1 MHELNALSKAK
12 RVVIKIGSAI
22 LVDADTGDLNREWL
36 SAICKDIADVMAQD
50 KDVIVVSSGAIAI
63 GRQTLGLTGNP
74 LTLPQKQACAATGQT
89 ILTRAYADCM
99 KDYGVTTAQALVTL
113 GDTENRRRW
122 LNARATLDTLI
133 SLHILP
139 ILNENDTVA
148 TDEIRYGDNDRLAA
162 RAAQMVGADTL
173 ILLSDIDGLYTEDP
187 RANPNAKHLPE
198 ISELTPDIM
207 AMGGG
212 VNKGAGVG
220 SGGMATKLA
229 AAQIATSAGCHMCV
243 MDGTEKAPLTRL
255 KSGAKCTWFLAA
267 DEPQNAWRRWIGGAL
282 DVKGTLTL
290 DAGAARALHKGNS
303 LLPAGVI
310 KISGDFRKGD
320 IVRFISVDGTELARG
335 LSSYDSE
342 DAHAIMGQQSDDIE
356 SILGFNNGPSLVH
369 RNNLVV
375 TEL

>member
-1 MHELNALSKAK
+1 M
-12 RVVIKIGSAI
+12 IKIGSAI
-22 LVDADTGDLNREWL
+22 LVDANTGQLNKEWL
-36 SAICKDIADVMAQD
+36 SAICKDIADVMAQN

-63 GRQTLGLTGNP
+63 GRQTLGLTLIP

-89 ILTRAYADCM
+89 ILTRAYADGM
-99 KDYGVTTAQALVTL
+99 KKYGITTAQALVTL
-113 GDTENRRRW
+113 DDTENRRRW

-133 SLHILP
+133 SLRILP

-148 TDEIRYGDNDRLAA
+148 TEEIRYGDNDRLAA

-173 ILLSDIDGLYTEDP
+173 VLLSDIDGLYTEDP
-187 RANPNAKHLPE
+187 RANPNAKHLAE

-229 AAQIATSAGCHMCV
+229 AAQISTSAGCHMCV
-243 MDGTEKAPLTRL
+243 MDGTENAPLTRL
-255 KSGAKCTWFLAA
+255 ISGAKCTWFLAA

-310 KISGDFRKGD
+310 KISGNFRKGD

-335 LSSYDSE
+335 LSSYDAE
-342 DAHAIMGQQSDDIE
+342 DARAIMGHHSDDTE
-356 SILGFNNGPSLVH
+356 SILGFTNGPSLVH

>member
-1 MHELNALSKAK
+1 M
-12 RVVIKIGSAI
+12 IKIGSAI
-22 LVDADTGDLNREWL
+22 LVDANTGQLNKEWL
-36 SAICKDIADVMAQD
+36 SAICKDIADVMAQN

-63 GRQTLGLTGNP
+63 GRQTLGLTLIP

-89 ILTRAYADCM
+89 ISTRAYADSM
-99 KDYGVTTAQALVTL
+99 KKYGITTAQALVTL
-113 GDTENRRRW
+113 DDTENRRRW

-133 SLHILP
+133 SLRILP

-148 TDEIRYGDNDRLAA
+148 TEEIRYGDNDRLAA

-173 ILLSDIDGLYTEDP
+173 VLLSDIDGLYTEDP
-187 RANPNAKHLPE
+187 RANPNAKHLAE

-229 AAQIATSAGCHMCV
+229 AAQISTSAGCHMCV
-243 MDGTEKAPLTRL
+243 MDGTENSPLTRL

-310 KISGDFRKGD
+310 KISGNFRKGD

-335 LSSYDSE
+335 LSSYDAE
-342 DAHAIMGQQSDDIE
+342 DARAIMGHHSDDTE
-356 SILGFNNGPSLVH
+356 SILGFTNGPSLVH